1 MVISLEQI
9 FESININYKR
19 IRLIVNTIPKTG
31 TQTLLGSITLPPSEH
46 LIAFHSIIELGFLH
60 KDFLFYSEKRI
71 IEFILESTELD
82 KVYILSSYR
91 EPISRTI
98 SHYHHNQKVG
108 FSSKKLSL
116 STVSFDFLLNKQCC
130 CHDVVFAVKYLRNIW
145 ENEFGIDFS
154 PNNSYCKRKG
164 YIIMEPKALPDVLK
178 KKCVWLFTCL
188 DDFNVFFQNKEN
200 PVAPFLKKQIEK
212 QNVNHDDTYL
222 KSKNKIKWDEIC
234 MYTFLNE
241 EERMIRFFNIHYE
254 GVFKFHGII
263 KTASENLV
271 RDVLSPKYEEFV
283 SNIHNKYKEYGC

>member
-1 MVISLEQI
+1 MVLSLEQI

-19 IRLIVNTIPKTG
+19 IRVIVNTIPKTG
-31 TQTLLGSITLPPSEH
+31 THTLLESISLPPSEH
-46 LIAFHSIIELGFLH
+46 VIAFHSIIELGYLH
-60 KDFLFYSEKRI
+60 KDFLFYREKRI

-98 SHYHHNQKVG
+98 SHYHHNQKLG
-108 FSSKKLSL
+108 LSSKELSL
-116 STVSFDFLLNKQCC
+116 STVSFDFLFHKVG

-154 PNNSYCKRKG
+154 SNNLYCKRKG
-164 YIIMEPKALPDVLK
+164 YIIMEPNALPDALK

-188 DDFNVFFQNKEN
+188 DDFNVFFQNQEN
-200 PVAPFLKKQIEK
+200 PVGPFLKKQIEK

-234 MYTFLNE
+234 LYTFLKE
-241 EERMIRFFNIHYE
+241 EERMIRFFNIQYE
-254 GVFKFHGII
+254 RVFKFHGII
-263 KTASENLV
+263 KTASENLM
-271 RDVLSPKYEEFV
+271 RDVLSRKYEKFV
-283 SNIHNKYKEYGC
+283 STLRNKYKEDEC